1 MKKKV
6 SGELNSVSS
15 RNSTNYTENADW
27 LNVLRD
33 PKEAQINYTLP
44 LPVEKEGDNLII
56 SNLIIVQSRNTDNLN
71 YAVVKITYKDDAT
84 IYTIH
89 DLEEKYNY
97 TSQSNAQNETGR
109 IIGDCYEI
117 MFEIPWSIE
126 VGGTVVHGSDIHT
139 ELICNDGGGTSG
151 STGESGGGETFPI
164 PTGGGSE
171 GIDDNDGS
179 ISIVGNPT
187 VEDAVEAHNLEKK
200 IDDSQLEPCMQS
212 IMTDLKN
219 LNKGVGEIIQKFA
232 GDLNGYNWE
241 VKDGDLPENQNAFTS
256 QQYNSVT
263 GTVTSTFDTD
273 KFQNAS
279 DLSIARTI
287 LHEAVHAII
296 LADSRNIPT
305 EVGTKYPDLI
315 RDYALQKFGGDANS
329 IQHAEFVRNFV
340 NEIAVALN
348 QYGTLK
354 GYSSEENFSPQY
366 YKDLA
371 WGGLTH
377 WTKLDENGDPLTD
390 DQGNVIFEETTWF
403 QSEYRFSSSRNRVLN
418 IIKDEQEGNAN
429 QKGNNAGC

>member
-1 MKKKV
+1 MKEKL

-151 STGESGGGETFPI
+151 STGESGGGETFPKL
-164 PTGGGSE
+164 TGAEPDGTE
-171 GIDDNDGS
+171 GIDLS

-187 VEDAVEAHNLEKK
+187 VEDALEAHNWEKQ
-200 IDDSQLEPCMQS
+200 IEDSQLEPCMQS

-232 GDLNGYNWE
+232 GDLDGYNWE
-241 VKDGDLPENQNAFTS
+241 VKEGKLS
-256 QQYNSVT
+256 QGTGMTLTRYNNST
-263 GTVTSTFDTD
+263 GTTTSIFDS
-273 KFQNAS
+273 KSWPNAS
-279 DLSIARTI
+279 DLSWARTI
-287 LHEAVHAII
+287 LHEAVHAKLVAHYNVDRPDFLGTYTDMVQDWNTYQNWEIVHHEEFARSLIKGITDALKEFGIQRGYSHHRQFYQDMSWAGLQETEIFKKLPSAVRERI
-296 LADSRNIPT
+296 LN
-305 EVGTKYPDLI
+305 V
-315 RDYALQKFGGDANS
+315 NS
-329 IQHAEFVRNFV
+329 IE
-340 NEIAVALN
+340 LT
-348 QYGTLK
+348 G
-354 GYSSEENFSPQY
+354 
-366 YKDLA
+366 KDLSQISQ
-371 WGGLTH
+371 T
-377 WTKLDENGDPLTD
+377 
-390 DQGNVIFEETTWF
+390 
-403 QSEYRFSSSRNRVLN
+403 
-418 IIKDEQEGNAN
+418 
-429 QKGNNAGC
+429 QKGTDAGC